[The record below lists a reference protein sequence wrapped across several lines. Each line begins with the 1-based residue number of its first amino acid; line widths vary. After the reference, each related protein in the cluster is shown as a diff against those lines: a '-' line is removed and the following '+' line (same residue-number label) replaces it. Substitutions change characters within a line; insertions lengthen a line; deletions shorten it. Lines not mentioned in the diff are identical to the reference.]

1 MPELPE
7 VETIAQ
13 RLQSVLP
20 GKIIAAVNIL
30 HPKSFQGQ
38 KSQLVAKS
46 VVDISRR
53 AKIITISLSDSTS
66 LLVHLKMTGQLIYI
80 DENVKLGG
88 GHPTA
93 DWTRDLPSSHTRV
106 IVSFEGGSNL
116 YFNDQRI
123 FGWVRHVGVDAV
135 AQEFKNYGPDIINP
149 EITLE
154 YLFQKAQRRSIT
166 IKQFLLDN
174 SVAAGV
180 GNIYACDALNLAK
193 IHPTRT
199 AQSLTRDEMERL
211 LTATK
216 TVIHLGIEHG
226 GASIDTYV
234 TAEGLTGTYQNI
246 RRVYAREGE
255 PCPNCGAP
263 TQKMKIAGRGTYF
276 CENCQR

>member
-20 GKIIAAVNIL
+20 GKTIQKIAIL

-38 KSQLVAKS
+38 KSQLAAKS

-53 AKIITISLSDSTS
+53 AKIITISLSDNTA

-80 DENVKLGG
+80 DDRVKLGG

-106 IVSFEGGSNL
+106 ILSFEDGSNL

-123 FGWVRHVGVDAV
+123 FGWVKHLESDALID
-135 AQEFKNYGPDIINP
+135 EFKNYGPDITDSGVTID
-149 EITLE
+149 
-154 YLFQKAQRRSIT
+154 YYFQKAQRRSIT

-193 IHPTRT
+193 IHPTRI
-199 AQSLTRDEMERL
+199 AQTLSRTETERL
-211 LTATK
+211 LAATK
-216 TVIHLGIEHG
+216 TVIRLGIQHG

-234 TAEGLTGTYQNI
+234 TAEGLTGTYQNV
-246 RRVYAREGE
+246 RRVYAREGQ
-255 PCPNCGAP
+255 PCPNCSAHI
-263 TQKMKIAGRGTYF
+263 QKMKIAGRGTYV
-276 CENCQR
+276 CGNCQK